1 MNRSVLSF
9 AALTLAAALVAS
21 PASAQIVKPVAFGI
35 AGGATMPMGDNSDVV
50 KMGYHAQGIVTFSL
64 PAMPVAIRA
73 DVSYDR
79 HSWKNDVE
87 GNFNTIAATVNGQY
101 TLPGVAIR
109 PYLLAGVGMYRAG
122 GELAGAELE
131 ATTDLGLNGGA
142 GVRFNL
148 GGLSSFAEARLHNV
162 FSEGEA
168 TRWVPIT
175 FGIMF

>member
-9 AALTLAAALVAS
+9 AALTLAAALVAAPAQAQS
-21 PASAQIVKPVAFGI
+21 PVHFGI
-35 AGGATMPMGDNSDVV
+35 GGGATMPMGDNSDVV
-50 KMGYHAQGIVTFSL
+50 KMGYHAQGIATFSL
-64 PAMPVAIRA
+64 PALPVALRA
-73 DVSYDR
+73 DLSYDR

-122 GELAGAELE
+122 GTVAGADLD
-131 ATTDLGLNGGA
+131 ATNDLGINGGA

-162 FSEGEA
+162 FSEGQA

-175 FGIMF
+175 FGFMF

>member
-21 PASAQIVKPVAFGI
+21 PAQAQMPVHFGV
-35 AGGATMPMGDNSDVV
+35 AGGATMAMGTTADAV
-50 KMGYHAQGIVTFSL
+50 KMGYHAQGIATFSL
-64 PAMPVAIRA
+64 PALPVALRA
-73 DVSYDR
+73 DLSYDR

-87 GNFNTIAATVNGQY
+87 GNLNTIAITANGQY

-109 PYLLAGVGMYRAG
+109 PYLLAGVGMYRTG
-122 GELAGAELE
+122 GEITGTKLDAANDIGI
-131 ATTDLGLNGGA
+131 NGGA

-148 GGLSSFAEARLHNV
+148 GGLSSFAEARFHNV
-162 FSEGEA
+162 FTEGEA

-175 FGIMF
+175 FGFMF